1 MWGGGGVGE
10 DGEGCGLRGGWGV
23 DGEVVEGCC
32 LEGWGWGGGGVC
44 GEELCGEGEEG
55 EEEDGWL
62 NEHGWRCEWRLGWE
76 HRRITLEGGGQG
88 CRVGVCGRP
97 LGRADLGRGYNLH
110 ETSSPLSSLEPVS
123 SLRAV

>member
-32 LEGWGWGGGGVC
+32 LEGWGWRGGGVC
-44 GEELCGEGEEG
+44 GEELCGEGEEGQEG

-62 NEHGWRCEWRLGWE
+62 NEHGWRCEWRLGRE
-76 HRRITLEGGGQG
+76 HRRIRGRWSRMSGWYVWST
-88 CRVGVCGRP
+88 VGTR
-97 LGRADLGRGYNLH
+97 RFRI
-110 ETSSPLSSLEPVS
+110 
-123 SLRAV
+123 